1 MNHLR
6 ICAEVGGPRLR
17 GGWSAYTRR
26 GGPRLRGD
34 GHLYLYSTYVFYLEI
49 SKKIS
54 MERDLLVEKGRW
66 ERKDKNMPK
75 KSQRSTTFYDPSI
88 GSLVH
93 KVTLLERT
101 SERSFIP
108 DIPKQIISVVNV
120 LAGKALGVFMV
131 LWRESVMQ
139 RSLTVRLT
147 LSI

>member
-1 MNHLR
+1 
-6 ICAEVGGPRLR
+6 
-17 GGWSAYTRR
+17 
-26 GGPRLRGD
+26 
-34 GHLYLYSTYVFYLEI
+34 
-49 SKKIS
+49 

-120 LAGKALGVFMV
+120 LAGKALGVFLV